1 MNNEILSSKDRV
13 VTELDEEKKEKENK
27 RKKEKELCEYQKL
40 QYEQRKR
47 QGLDDFIKL
56 NADNNMDKSGISSMR
71 NNDVTRISEL
81 HKNQHGSM
89 SSLYQ

>member
-1 MNNEILSSKDRV
+1 MNLNNNNNKSADILS
-13 VTELDEEKKEKENK
+13 LDEK
-27 RKKEKELCEYQKL
+27 
-40 QYEQRKR
+40 
-47 QGLDDFIKL
+47 D
-56 NADNNMDKSGISSMR
+56 MDKSGISSLR